1 MLLPIHQEK
10 GAVAMLNT
18 IGVIGLGVMGGNLAL
33 NMADKGEPVG
43 VYNYTSDLTDQLIEK
58 LEGQT
63 IRPFYNIEAFVQSL
77 EKPRKVFLM
86 VTAGRA
92 IDEVIASLT
101 PFLEEGDIIMDGGNS
116 HYEDTERRYDEL
128 QGKGIRYL
136 GIGISG
142 GAEGARTGP
151 SIMPGGDREAYEQ
164 VAPILTKIAAQVD
177 GTPCC
182 AYMGPKGAGHF
193 VKMVHNGIEYADM
206 QLITEAY
213 TFLKNRLGL
222 SVDEIADIFESWNE
236 GELKSYLIEITADIL
251 RKKDDVTGLPL
262 IQVILDKAGQKGT
275 GKWTSIQAIDHGIPN
290 SIIAESLFARY
301 LSSLKEERMTAE
313 TILSLP
319 DIELQ
324 ELDKEVWIEHVRQAL
339 YMGKI
344 CAYAQGFTQYKMTS
358 EQYGWNLPLKD
369 IALIFRG
376 GCIIRAE
383 FLNIISEA
391 YEGNSSLTNLLISPY
406 FAEKT
411 KEYQRNMR
419 KVVCEGIQSGI
430 SFPSLGASLT
440 YYDSYRT
447 GTSNASMIQAQRDY
461 FGAHTYERND
471 LEGSFHTN
479 WQE

>member
-1 MLLPIHQEK
+1 
-10 GAVAMLNT
+10 MLNT
-18 IGVIGLGVMGGNLAL
+18 IGVIGLGVMGSNIAL
-33 NMADKGEPVG
+33 NMADKGEQVA
-43 VYNYTSDLTDQLIEK
+43 VYNYTNDLTDQLMQQ

-63 IRPFYNIEAFVQSL
+63 IDPYYEIDAFVHSL
-77 EKPRKVFLM
+77 EKPRKIFLM
-86 VTAGRA
+86 VTAGKA
-92 IDEVIASLT
+92 IDTVIESLT

-128 QGKGIRYL
+128 KEEGIRFL

-151 SIMPGGDREAYEQ
+151 AIMPGGAQEAYEQ

-182 AYMGPKGAGHF
+182 AYMGPRGAGHF

-213 TFLKNRLGL
+213 TFLRNRLGL
-222 SVDEIADIFESWNE
+222 SVDEIADIFDSWNQ

-251 RKKDDVTGLPL
+251 RKRDDKTGSPL
-262 IQVILDKAGQKGT
+262 IDVILDKAGQKGT
-275 GKWTSIQAIDHGIPN
+275 GKWTSIQAIDNGIPN
-290 SIIAESLFARY
+290 SIITESLFARY
-301 LSSLKEERMTAE
+301 LSSLKEERVTAE

-319 DIELQ
+319 EIKQQD
-324 ELDKEVWIEHVRQAL
+324 LDKDVWIENIRQAL

-358 EQYGWNLPLKD
+358 ELYDWNLPLEN

-376 GCIIRAE
+376 GCIIRAQ

-391 YEGNSSLTNLLISPY
+391 YQENAHLTNLLISPY

-411 KEYQRNMR
+411 KEYQSGMR

-430 SFPSLGASLT
+430 SFPSLGASLS

-447 GTSNASMIQAQRDY
+447 GTSNASLIQAQRDY
-461 FGAHTYERND
+461 FGAHTYERSD
-471 LEGSFHTN
+471 MEGVFHTN
-479 WQE
+479 WQEQN